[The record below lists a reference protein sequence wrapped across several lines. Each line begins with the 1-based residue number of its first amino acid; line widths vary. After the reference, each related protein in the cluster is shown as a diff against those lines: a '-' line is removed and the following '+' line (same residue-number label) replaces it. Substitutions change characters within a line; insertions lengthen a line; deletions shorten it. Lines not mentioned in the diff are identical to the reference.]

1 MQHVCSGVHIVWED
15 AAKRF
20 ANSRPKH
27 EDWHLVS
34 AGQRDTAANDVGLH
48 LLLRRAK
55 EQRPEAEE
63 GGGVSGAAEVSM
75 RVPCTRAASWLA
87 HTRTALSG

>member
-34 AGQRDTAANDVGLH
+34 TGQRDTAANDVGLH

-55 EQRPEAEE
+55 GQRPQAEE
-63 GGGVSGAAEVSM
+63 GGGVSGAAVVKHACPM
-75 RVPCTRAASWLA
+75 HAASWLA